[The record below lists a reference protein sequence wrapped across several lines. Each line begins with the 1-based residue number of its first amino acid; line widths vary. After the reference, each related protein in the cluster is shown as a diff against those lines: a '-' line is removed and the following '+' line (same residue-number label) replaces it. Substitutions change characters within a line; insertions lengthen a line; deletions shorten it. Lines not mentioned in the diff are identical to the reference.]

1 MAFNIDGVLVKS
13 LITSN
18 NLHLGEIML
27 FSEMIS
33 LSKWLNDKESLF
45 NPIQKL
51 AALQSILNG
60 NIAARNPN
68 NRQVTQIQPFTE
80 EKNLALDAI
89 KSLSLFELS
98 KDQIAC
104 LSLHNADQFMGID
117 AYNYL
122 ESVFK
127 NEVHDL
133 AYLASEVK
141 KAHTALTQ
149 AKTAIN
155 AVAQSMTPY
164 AKLIEEA
171 QYLEDKARFS
181 IIFKEGVQ
189 INSLK
194 DLETKSKEWNAI
206 IHSIGVSLGVRPNEF
221 KVLGARNG
229 SLVIDLYMCAAAI
242 VPIGFILSR
251 SLSIIESFA
260 MSMKRLKAIYELE
273 IDDPAIKEIDEDI
286 KAISEKYFSHKKLVS
301 AKKIASQ
308 ILDETECP
316 PEKRPEA
323 ESNLE
328 SAIKK
333 ILNHLRKGG
342 DLDAFVPTEHNTNE
356 EEQSHD
362 QDSQHKANELIQEF
376 RHKKLGLQKEE
387 IIQLLEHFNFEDKEN
402 SDESDAA

>member
-1 MAFNIDGVLVKS
+1 
-13 LITSN
+13 
-18 NLHLGEIML
+18 ML

-45 NPIQKL
+45 SPIQKL
-51 AALQSILNG
+51 ATLQSILNG
-60 NIAARNPN
+60 NIAARHPN
-68 NRQVTQIQPFTE
+68 TRQATPIRPFIE

-89 KSLSLFELS
+89 KALSLSELS
-98 KDQIAC
+98 NDQIAC
-104 LSLHNADQFMGID
+104 LSLHNAEQFMGTD

-122 ESVFK
+122 ESIFK

-133 AYLASEVK
+133 AHLASEVQ
-141 KAHTALTQ
+141 KAHSALTK

-171 QYLEDKARFS
+171 QYLEDQARFS

-189 INSLK
+189 INNLK
-194 DLETKSKEWNAI
+194 DLETKSKEWNTI
-206 IHSIGVSLGVRPNEF
+206 IHSIGVSLGVPPNEF

-260 MSMKRLKAIYELE
+260 ISMKRLKAIYELE

-286 KAISEKYFSHKKLVS
+286 KAISEKYFSHKQLVS

-308 ILDETECP
+308 ILDEAKCS
-316 PEKRPEA
+316 PENRPEA

-342 DLDAFVPTEHNTNE
+342 DLDAFVPTEHNPNE
-356 EEQSHD
+356 EEQPHN
-362 QDSQHKANELIQEF
+362 QDSQLKANELIQEF
-376 RHKKLGLQKEE
+376 RHKKLGLKKAE
-387 IIQLLEHFNFEDKEN
+387 IIELLEHFNFEDDKSSN
-402 SDESDAA
+402 KSDAA

>member
-1 MAFNIDGVLVKS
+1 
-13 LITSN
+13 
-18 NLHLGEIML
+18 ML

-33 LSKWLNDKESLF
+33 LSVWLNDKESLF
-45 NPIQKL
+45 SPIQKL
-51 AALQSILNG
+51 ATLQGILNG
-60 NIAARNPN
+60 NIAARHPN
-68 NRQVTQIQPFTE
+68 NRQATPIQPFTE

-89 KSLSLFELS
+89 KTLSLSELS
-98 KDQIAC
+98 NDQIAC

-117 AYNYL
+117 AYNHL
-122 ESVFK
+122 ESIFK

-133 AYLASEVK
+133 AHLASEVK
-141 KAHTALTQ
+141 KAHSALAQ
-149 AKTAIN
+149 AKAAIN
-155 AVAQSMTPY
+155 TVAQSMTPY

-171 QYLEDKARFS
+171 QYLEDQARFS

-194 DLETKSKEWNAI
+194 DLETKSKEWNNI
-206 IHSIGVSLGVRPNEF
+206 IHSIGVSLGVPPNEF

-251 SLSIIESFA
+251 SISIIESFA
-260 MSMKRLKAIYELE
+260 ISMKRLKAIYELE

-308 ILDETECP
+308 ILDETECL
-316 PEKRPEA
+316 PENRPEA

-342 DLDAFVPTEHNTNE
+342 DLDAFIPTEHNSNE
-356 EEQSHD
+356 EDQPHD
-362 QDSQHKANELIQEF
+362 QGSQHKANELIQEF
-376 RHKKLGLQKEE
+376 RHKKLGLKKKK
-387 IIQLLEHFNFEDKEN
+387 LF
-402 SDESDAA
+402 SY

>member
-1 MAFNIDGVLVKS
+1 
-13 LITSN
+13 
-18 NLHLGEIML
+18 ML

-33 LSKWLNDKESLF
+33 LSKWLNDKESSF
-45 NPIQKL
+45 SPIQKL
-51 AALQSILNG
+51 ATLQGILSS
-60 NIAARNPN
+60 NIAARQPN
-68 NRQVTQIQPFTE
+68 NRQPTPIKSFTE
-80 EKNLALDAI
+80 EKKLALDAI
-89 KSLSLFELS
+89 KTLSLSELS

-117 AYNYL
+117 AYNHL
-122 ESVFK
+122 DSIFK

-133 AYLASEVK
+133 AHLASEVQ
-141 KAHTALTQ
+141 KAHSALSQ

-171 QYLEDKARFS
+171 QYLEDQARFS

-194 DLETKSKEWNAI
+194 DLEAKSKEWNTI
-206 IHSIGVSLGVRPNEF
+206 MHSIGVSLGVPPNEF

-316 PEKRPEA
+316 AENRAEA

-328 SAIKK
+328 SGIKK

-342 DLDAFVPTEHNTNE
+342 DLDAFVPTGHNPEE
-356 EEQSHD
+356 EEQPND
-362 QDSQHKANELIQEF
+362 KNSQHKANELIQEF
-376 RHKKLGLQKEE
+376 RHKKLSLKKEE
-387 IIQLLEHFNFEDKEN
+387 VIQLLEHFNFEDEEKSN
-402 SDESDAA
+402 DSDAA